1 MFATPAH
8 LRLIRYARRLCCDGT
23 FKVTPQPFTQL
34 WSIHA
39 FIRGGDS
46 NKQVPLLFVL
56 MSRRKTKDYIAVRT
70 SKKNDIYTGI
80 QIQKKIVKNNINLCV
95 VLQVLQKLKEVL
107 EVEPEVQ
114 GFVSDFEKGMYTG
127 LQRLNNIIFKGI
139 ASFINKVFFPFQECG
154 KQ

>member
-1 MFATPAH
+1 MFATPAQ
-8 LRLIRYARRLCCDGT
+8 LRLIRYARRLYCDGT

-70 SKKNDIYTGI
+70 SKKNDIYTSI
-80 QIQKKIVKNNINLCV
+80 QV
-95 VLQVLQKLKEVL
+95 
-107 EVEPEVQ
+107 
-114 GFVSDFEKGMYTG
+114 
-127 LQRLNNIIFKGI
+127 
-139 ASFINKVFFPFQECG
+139 
-154 KQ
+154 